1 MKIKHIILLMIV
13 FTTHGLSAQKLTLED
28 CLNKAEEKSPLTRQR
43 LHYETLEGLTQ
54 KNVSNAYLPVLALN
68 GQASFQS
75 DVFSFPGNS
84 LLDAPIIP
92 KEQFRLTL
100 DLNQKI
106 YDGGMVKNKKI
117 AESARILSES
127 KGAEVD
133 LYQIK
138 STISVLFFSALV
150 YQQNIRILN
159 SALSDLRQQQQVID
173 AQVANGLV
181 LKSASNSFKKHVLSM
196 EQQILEYELEQ
207 EATLK
212 MLSKWIGED
221 ITTSSQLE
229 IPTTPI
235 SLKNREVLRPE
246 LQMLEAQKNYLESMK
261 NMSSVVRRPTLWAV
275 AQAGIGQPNAYNF
288 LETDVADF
296 YFVGLKM
303 SWHIF
308 DYGNA
313 QRERSIFQT
322 NQAIVD
328 SKKEYL
334 EDQIDNQLTKASAEV
349 NKLGKLLDKDA
360 EILALQE
367 EIVSSAFS
375 QVKNGVITS
384 TDYLNELTTKTQLQ
398 LSQQIHLI
406 QLKQAEYNWLNI
418 SGNL

>member
-1 MKIKHIILLMIV
+1 
-13 FTTHGLSAQKLTLED
+13 
-28 CLNKAEEKSPLTRQR
+28 
-43 LHYETLEGLTQ
+43 
-54 KNVSNAYLPVLALN
+54 
-68 GQASFQS
+68 
-75 DVFSFPGNS
+75 
-84 LLDAPIIP
+84 
-92 KEQFRLTL
+92 
-100 DLNQKI
+100 
-106 YDGGMVKNKKI
+106 
-117 AESARILSES
+117 
-127 KGAEVD
+127 
-133 LYQIK
+133 
-138 STISVLFFSALV
+138 
-150 YQQNIRILN
+150 
-159 SALSDLRQQQQVID
+159 
-173 AQVANGLV
+173 
-181 LKSASNSFKKHVLSM
+181 M